1 MKNTFLF
8 ASTFLLFACSD
19 SPSVEYIEGNN
30 RILSTI
36 EKAAQSY
43 NAYSS
48 IPIILNVGYL
58 VNKELLSK
66 NEANEIRELTHCS
79 NLYGIEFIF
88 AEGKIQQIDVVESTC
103 TESN

>member
-8 ASTFLLFACSD
+8 ASTFFLFACSD
-19 SPSVEYIEGNN
+19 SPSIEYIKDNN

-36 EKAAQSY
+36 EKAAQSDNSY
-43 NAYSS
+43 TS
-48 IPIILNVGYL
+48 IPIMLNVGYL

-66 NEANEIRELTHCS
+66 TEANEIRDLTHCS

-88 AEGKIQQIDVVESTC
+88 AEGKIKEIDAVESTC
-103 TESN
+103 IESN